1 MRKERNLE
9 EVGDGASARRLV
21 KSFSTCLF
29 SEQMSQVATTG
40 AGSDVL
46 TQRVW
51 SSTKS
56 GQAHF

>member
-40 AGSDVL
+40 ARLIDTAIDIL
-46 TQRVW
+46 LYT
-51 SSTKS
+51 
-56 GQAHF
+56 